1 MYTLTIVVIL
11 NALQGKSGWLH
22 PLMPFEKPI
31 TVRVGPSHRQKQ
43 NAVVRHPGRNKMGKI
58 VHQSHITIT
67 RENGPTRK
75 AVIKGFNEPVY
86 YGVHGGIKDF
96 YGVSPEEE
104 HAATLD
110 HVVGAV
116 GG

>member
-1 MYTLTIVVIL
+1 MNQKYHKTGRTHNRKV
-11 NALQGKSGWLH
+11 NA
-22 PLMPFEKPI
+22 
-31 TVRVGPSHRQKQ
+31 
-43 NAVVRHPGRNKMGKI
+43 AVRHQERNKMGKI